1 MCSVG
6 ACFASLIIKGIL
18 MKLLVLLVT
27 GLVTNAALCVATPVM
42 AQSYPSRPIKVIVD
56 GPAGGIN
63 DIWTRRYTQRLSEAF
78 QQPVVVENRPGA
90 SGSIAAEAVAKSPND
105 GYTLMYGGMNPM
117 VAFPGA
123 GGAVRYD
130 PVKDFNGAALGT
142 MGYPMFV
149 ASAASGIKSIPDLLQ
164 RAKAKPDDITC
175 GTSGQAGVQH
185 FACMMI
191 GKALGIQMRPV
202 HYKGGAAALLDAA
215 SGQITVSVGYTAET
229 EQMVASGKLIALAAM
244 APNRLPRFPSAPSF
258 AEAGYPGL
266 EVPSFAG
273 FFFPAGTPQA
283 IIERFNAEAVKTM
296 ARPEMGEFV
305 KQAGGFYSPMKAVEF
320 SDFVAK
326 ELAKWKRMSQETGIR
341 AEQ

>member
-1 MCSVG
+1 
-6 ACFASLIIKGIL
+6 
-18 MKLLVLLVT
+18 MKTIGLLTIELLVSAVFL
-27 GLVTNAALCVATPVM
+27 GAPVAQ
-42 AQSYPSRPIKVIVD
+42 AQTYPMRPIKVIVD

-90 SGSIAAEAVAKSPND
+90 SGSIAAEAVSKAPAD

-123 GGAVRYD
+123 GGSVRYD
-130 PVKDFNGAALGT
+130 PVKDFNGGALGT

-149 ASAASGIKSIPDLLQ
+149 ASAATGIKSIADLLQ
-164 RAKAKPDDITC
+164 FAKAKPDDITC
-175 GTSGQAGVQH
+175 GTSGQSGVQH

-191 GKALGIQMRPV
+191 GKALGIQVRAV

-215 SGQITVSVGYTAET
+215 SGQITISVGYTAET
-229 EQMVASGKLIALAAM
+229 EQMVTSGKLIALAAM
-244 APNRLPRFPSAPSF
+244 APHRLPRFPGAPTF

-273 FFFPAGTPQA
+273 FFFPAGTPPA
-283 IIERFNAEAVKTM
+283 IIERFNAEAIKTM
-296 ARPEMGEFV
+296 ARPDMGEFV
-305 KQAGGFYSPMKAVEF
+305 KQSGGFYAPMKAAEF
-320 SDFVAK
+320 GDFVAK